1 MANLKEVRVRIA
13 SVVST
18 QQITK
23 AMKMVSASKLRRAQ
37 GAIQQIRP
45 YAEGLQNMVG
55 RLVSGLEGSAAEMPL
70 TSVREIKR
78 VGVVLLTSDKGL
90 CGGFNSNLIKTA
102 RRFIQDLPADQQA
115 TLIPVGRKGVDFFKR
130 SGLPQDLRFKDL
142 MLKIRYQATAEMAE
156 QLSKAFVQGEYDQ
169 VVVVYSEFK
178 NPVVQY
184 FRVMP
189 WLPLQAE
196 SPSASS
202 SSSATG
208 ASSGAGQ
215 GAADYL
221 YEPGREQ
228 IVQDL
233 LPFSLAIDLH
243 KAMLDTQAS
252 EHGARMTA
260 MDKATENAGDLL
272 RELRLQY
279 NRARQAAI
287 TTEITEI
294 VGGAA
299 ALAGWST
306 GPVACAVDGRLSHML
321 LC

>member
-55 RLVSGLEGSAAEMPL
+55 RLVSGLDGSTAEMPL
-70 TSVREIKR
+70 TTVRDVKR
-78 VGVVLLTSDKGL
+78 VGIVLLTSDKGL

-142 MLKIRYQATAEMAE
+142 MLKIRYQATAEMAAE
-156 QLSKAFVQGEYDQ
+156 LSKAFIQGEYDQ

-196 SPSASS
+196 PSRASS
-202 SSSATG
+202 A
-208 ASSGAGQ
+208 GAGP
-215 GAADYL
+215 GVADYL
-221 YEPGREQ
+221 YEPGREE
-228 IVQDL
+228 IVRDL

-299 ALAGWST
+299 ALAG
-306 GPVACAVDGRLSHML
+306 
-321 LC
+321 

>member
-13 SVVST
+13 SVIST

-202 SSSATG
+202 SSSG
-208 ASSGAGQ
+208 AGAGQ

-299 ALAGWST
+299 ALAG
-306 GPVACAVDGRLSHML
+306 
-321 LC
+321 

>member
-55 RLVSGLEGSAAEMPL
+55 RLVSGLDGSTAEMPL
-70 TSVREIKR
+70 TSIREIKR

-115 TLIPVGRKGVDFFKR
+115 TLIPVGRKGVDFFRR

-142 MLKIRYQATAEMAE
+142 MLKIRYQATAEMAAE
-156 QLSKAFVQGEYDQ
+156 LSKAFIQGEYDQ

-196 SPSASS
+196 PSSASS
-202 SSSATG
+202 A
-208 ASSGAGQ
+208 GAGA
-215 GAADYL
+215 GPGVADYL
-221 YEPGREQ
+221 YEPGREE
-228 IVQDL
+228 IVRDL

-299 ALAGWST
+299 ALAG
-306 GPVACAVDGRLSHML
+306 
-321 LC
+321 

>member
-1 MANLKEVRVRIA
+1 MANLKEVRVRIG
-13 SVVST
+13 SVIST

-45 YAEGLQNMVG
+45 YAEGLQNIVG
-55 RLVSGLEGSAAEMPL
+55 RLVAGLEGSDTEMPL
-70 TSVREIKR
+70 TQVRDVKR

-102 RRFIQDLPADQQA
+102 RRFIQDLPSNQQA
-115 TLIPVGRKGVDFFKR
+115 TLIPVGRKGADFFKR
-130 SGLPQDLRFKDL
+130 SDLPKDLRFKDL

-156 QLSKAFVQGEYDQ
+156 EISKAFVAGEYDK
-169 VVVVYSEFK
+169 VVVIYSEFK

-184 FRVMP
+184 FKVMP

-196 SPSASS
+196 SDTSTASVSAIQD
-202 SSSATG
+202 T
-208 ASSGAGQ
+208 Q
-215 GAADYL
+215 ADYL
-221 YEPGREQ
+221 YEPGREA
-228 IVQDL
+228 IVRDL
-233 LPFSLAIDLH
+233 LPFSLAIELH

-299 ALAGWST
+299 ALAG
-306 GPVACAVDGRLSHML
+306 
-321 LC
+321 

>member
-1 MANLKEVRVRIA
+1 MANLKEVRVRIG
-13 SVVST
+13 SVIST

-45 YAEGLQNMVG
+45 YAEGLQNIVG
-55 RLVSGLEGSAAEMPL
+55 RLVAGLEGSDTEMPL
-70 TSVREIKR
+70 TQVRDVKR

-102 RRFIQDLPADQQA
+102 RRFIQDLPSNQQA
-115 TLIPVGRKGVDFFKR
+115 TLIPVGRKGADFFKR
-130 SGLPQDLRFKDL
+130 SDLPKDLRFKDL

-156 QLSKAFVQGEYDQ
+156 EISQAFVAGEYDK
-169 VVVVYSEFK
+169 VVVIYSEFK

-184 FRVMP
+184 YKVMH

-196 SPSASS
+196 SDTSTASVSASQD
-202 SSSATG
+202 A
-208 ASSGAGQ
+208 Q
-215 GAADYL
+215 ADYL
-221 YEPGREQ
+221 YEPGREA
-228 IVQDL
+228 IVRDL
-233 LPFSLAIDLH
+233 LPFSLAIELH

-299 ALAGWST
+299 ALAG
-306 GPVACAVDGRLSHML
+306 
-321 LC
+321 

>member
-13 SVVST
+13 SVIST

-142 MLKIRYQATAEMAE
+142 MLKIRYQATAEMAD

-202 SSSATG
+202 SSSSSSSG
-208 ASSGAGQ
+208 AGAGQ

-221 YEPGREQ
+221 YEPGREE

-299 ALAGWST
+299 ALAG
-306 GPVACAVDGRLSHML
+306 
-321 LC
+321 

>member
-1 MANLKEVRVRIA
+1 
-13 SVVST
+13 SVIST

-45 YAEGLQNMVG
+45 YAEGLQNIVG
-55 RLVSGLEGSAAEMPL
+55 RLVAGLEGSDTEMPL
-70 TSVREIKR
+70 TQVRDVKR

-102 RRFIQDLPADQQA
+102 RRFIQDLPSNQQA
-115 TLIPVGRKGVDFFKR
+115 TLIPVGRKGADFFKR
-130 SGLPQDLRFKDL
+130 SDLPKDLRFKDL

-156 QLSKAFVQGEYDQ
+156 EISKAFVAGEYDK
-169 VVVVYSEFK
+169 VVVIYSEFK

-184 FRVMP
+184 FKVMP

-196 SPSASS
+196 SDRSTASV
-202 SSSATG
+202 T
-208 ASSGAGQ
+208 ASQDAQ
-215 GAADYL
+215 ADYL
-221 YEPGREQ
+221 YEPGREA
-228 IVQDL
+228 IVRDL
-233 LPFSLAIDLH
+233 LPFSLAIELH

-299 ALAGWST
+299 ALAG
-306 GPVACAVDGRLSHML
+306 
-321 LC
+321 

>member
-1 MANLKEVRVRIA
+1 MANLKEVRVRIG
-13 SVVST
+13 SVIST

-45 YAEGLQNMVG
+45 YAEGLQNIVG
-55 RLVSGLEGSAAEMPL
+55 RLVAGLEGSDTEMPL
-70 TSVREIKR
+70 TQVRDVKR

-102 RRFIQDLPADQQA
+102 RRFIQDLPSNQQA
-115 TLIPVGRKGVDFFKR
+115 TLIPVGRKGADFFKR
-130 SGLPQDLRFKDL
+130 SDLPKDLRFKDL

-156 QLSKAFVQGEYDQ
+156 EISKAFVAGEYDK
-169 VVVVYSEFK
+169 VVVIYSEFK

-184 FRVMP
+184 YKVML

-196 SPSASS
+196 SDTSTASVSASQD
-202 SSSATG
+202 A
-208 ASSGAGQ
+208 Q
-215 GAADYL
+215 ADYL
-221 YEPGREQ
+221 YEPGREA
-228 IVQDL
+228 IVRDL
-233 LPFSLAIDLH
+233 LPFSLAIELH

-272 RELRLQY
+272 RELRL
-279 NRARQAAI
+279 
-287 TTEITEI
+287 
-294 VGGAA
+294 
-299 ALAGWST
+299 
-306 GPVACAVDGRLSHML
+306 
-321 LC
+321 

>member
-1 MANLKEVRVRIA
+1 MANLKEVRVRIG
-13 SVVST
+13 SVIST

-45 YAEGLQNMVG
+45 YAEGLQNIVG
-55 RLVSGLEGSAAEMPL
+55 RLVAGLEGSDTEMPL
-70 TSVREIKR
+70 TQVRDVKR

-102 RRFIQDLPADQQA
+102 RRFIQDLPSNQQA
-115 TLIPVGRKGVDFFKR
+115 TLIPVGRKGADFFKR
-130 SGLPQDLRFKDL
+130 SDLPKDLRFKDL

-156 QLSKAFVQGEYDQ
+156 EISKAFVAGEYDK
-169 VVVVYSEFK
+169 VVVIYSEFK

-184 FRVMP
+184 YKVMP

-196 SPSASS
+196 SDTSTASVSASQE
-202 SSSATG
+202 A
-208 ASSGAGQ
+208 Q
-215 GAADYL
+215 ADYL
-221 YEPGREQ
+221 YEPGREA
-228 IVQDL
+228 IVRDL
-233 LPFSLAIDLH
+233 LPFSLAIELH

-299 ALAGWST
+299 ALAG
-306 GPVACAVDGRLSHML
+306 
-321 LC
+321 

>member
-78 VGVVLLTSDKGL
+78 VGVILLTSDKGL

-102 RRFIQDLPADQQA
+102 RRFMQNLPDDQQA

-202 SSSATG
+202 SSSASG
-208 ASSGAGQ
+208 AGAGQ

-299 ALAGWST
+299 ALAG
-306 GPVACAVDGRLSHML
+306 
-321 LC
+321 

>member
-130 SGLPQDLRFKDL
+130 SGFPQDLRFKDL
-142 MLKIRYQATAEMAE
+142 MLKIRYQATAEMAD

-202 SSSATG
+202 SSSG
-208 ASSGAGQ
+208 AGAGQ

-299 ALAGWST
+299 ALAG
-306 GPVACAVDGRLSHML
+306 
-321 LC
+321 

>member
-130 SGLPQDLRFKDL
+130 SGLPQDLRFRDL
-142 MLKIRYQATAEMAE
+142 MLKIRYQATAEMAD

-196 SPSASS
+196 PPRASS
-202 SSSATG
+202 SSSPSG
-208 ASSGAGQ
+208 AGAGQ

-299 ALAGWST
+299 ALAG
-306 GPVACAVDGRLSHML
+306 
-321 LC
+321 

>member
-1 MANLKEVRVRIA
+1 
-13 SVVST
+13 
-18 QQITK
+18 
-23 AMKMVSASKLRRAQ
+23 
-37 GAIQQIRP
+37 
-45 YAEGLQNMVG
+45 
-55 RLVSGLEGSAAEMPL
+55 
-70 TSVREIKR
+70 
-78 VGVVLLTSDKGL
+78 
-90 CGGFNSNLIKTA
+90 
-102 RRFIQDLPADQQA
+102 
-115 TLIPVGRKGVDFFKR
+115 
-130 SGLPQDLRFKDL
+130 
-142 MLKIRYQATAEMAE
+142 
-156 QLSKAFVQGEYDQ
+156 
-169 VVVVYSEFK
+169 VVYSEFK

-196 SPSASS
+196 PSSASS
-202 SSSATG
+202 A
-208 ASSGAGQ
+208 GAGA
-215 GAADYL
+215 GPGVADYL
-221 YEPGREQ
+221 YEPGREE
-228 IVQDL
+228 IVRDL

-299 ALAGWST
+299 ALAG
-306 GPVACAVDGRLSHML
+306 
-321 LC
+321 

>member
-102 RRFIQDLPADQQA
+102 RRFMQNLPDDQQA

-202 SSSATG
+202 SSSG
-208 ASSGAGQ
+208 AGAGQ
-215 GAADYL
+215 GVADYL

-299 ALAGWST
+299 ALAG
-306 GPVACAVDGRLSHML
+306 
-321 LC
+321 

>member
-102 RRFIQDLPADQQA
+102 RRFMQNLPDDQQA

-142 MLKIRYQATAEMAE
+142 MLKIRYQATAEMAD

-202 SSSATG
+202 SSSG
-208 ASSGAGQ
+208 AGAGQ

-299 ALAGWST
+299 ALAG
-306 GPVACAVDGRLSHML
+306 
-321 LC
+321 

>member
-142 MLKIRYQATAEMAE
+142 MLKIRYQATAEMAD

-202 SSSATG
+202 SAPG
-208 ASSGAGQ
+208 GGAGQ

-221 YEPGREQ
+221 YEPGREE

-299 ALAGWST
+299 ALAG
-306 GPVACAVDGRLSHML
+306 
-321 LC
+321 

>member
-102 RRFIQDLPADQQA
+102 RRFMQNLPDDQQA

-202 SSSATG
+202 SSSG
-208 ASSGAGQ
+208 AGAGQ

-221 YEPGREQ
+221 YEPGREE

-299 ALAGWST
+299 ALAG
-306 GPVACAVDGRLSHML
+306 
-321 LC
+321 

>member
-142 MLKIRYQATAEMAE
+142 MLKIRYQATAEMAD

-202 SSSATG
+202 SSSASG
-208 ASSGAGQ
+208 AGAGQ

-299 ALAGWST
+299 ALAG
-306 GPVACAVDGRLSHML
+306 
-321 LC
+321 

>member
-13 SVVST
+13 SVIST

-196 SPSASS
+196 PPSASS
-202 SSSATG
+202 SASG
-208 ASSGAGQ
+208 AGAGQ

-299 ALAGWST
+299 ALAG
-306 GPVACAVDGRLSHML
+306 
-321 LC
+321 

>member
-55 RLVSGLEGSAAEMPL
+55 RLVSGLDGSTAEMPL
-70 TSVREIKR
+70 TTVREIKR

-102 RRFIQDLPADQQA
+102 RRFMQNLPDDQQA

-142 MLKIRYQATAEMAE
+142 MLKIRYQATAEMAAE
-156 QLSKAFVQGEYDQ
+156 LSKAFIQGEYDQ
-169 VVVVYSEFK
+169 VVVVFSEFK

-196 SPSASS
+196 PPSASSSS

-208 ASSGAGQ
+208 AGAGQ
-215 GAADYL
+215 GVADYL

-299 ALAGWST
+299 ALAG
-306 GPVACAVDGRLSHML
+306 
-321 LC
+321 

>member
-1 MANLKEVRVRIA
+1 MANLKEVRVRIG
-13 SVVST
+13 SVIST

-45 YAEGLQNMVG
+45 YAEGLQNIVG
-55 RLVSGLEGSAAEMPL
+55 RLVAGLEGSDTEMPL
-70 TSVREIKR
+70 TQVRDVKR

-102 RRFIQDLPADQQA
+102 RRFIQDLPSNQQA
-115 TLIPVGRKGVDFFKR
+115 TLIPVGRKGADFFKR
-130 SGLPQDLRFKDL
+130 SDLPKDLRFKDL

-156 QLSKAFVQGEYDQ
+156 EISKAFVAGEYDK
-169 VVVVYSEFK
+169 VVVIYSEFK

-184 FRVMP
+184 FKVMP

-196 SPSASS
+196 SDTSTASVSASQD
-202 SSSATG
+202 A
-208 ASSGAGQ
+208 Q
-215 GAADYL
+215 ADYL
-221 YEPGREQ
+221 YEPGREA
-228 IVQDL
+228 IVRDL
-233 LPFSLAIDLH
+233 LPFSLAIELH

-299 ALAGWST
+299 ALAG
-306 GPVACAVDGRLSHML
+306 
-321 LC
+321 